1 MAEARISQIQL
12 RTPPVMLVRI
22 DEGQEPRG
30 LRIDDLP
37 FPIVRVRHPL
47 PACTRI
53 LVLKP
58 AVVLV
63 GRTVQPRDFVL
74 MVRAADEV
82 GAAIVLVDALSPAG
96 LYEWTV
102 RSVAAVRERREA
114 RASGQPLAQ
123 AS

>member
-37 FPIVRVRHPL
+37 FAIVRVRHPL

-63 GRTVQPRDFVL
+63 GRTVQPRDFVQ
-74 MVRAADEV
+74 MVQAADQV

-102 RSVAAVRERREA
+102 RSVAAVRERRENQ
-114 RASGQPLAQ
+114 ASGRALAQ